1 MPLNFS
7 LMRSHSAEMGQDLQ
21 EIALTDVRLG
31 CVSSLVEKKDGDVVE
46 HPGLVEL
53 GVEDNLIIDWKFG
66 FVSRV

>member
-7 LMRSHSAEMGQDLQ
+7 LMRSQQRWGQDLQ

-31 CVSSLVEKKDGDVVE
+31 CVSGLVEKKDGDVVE